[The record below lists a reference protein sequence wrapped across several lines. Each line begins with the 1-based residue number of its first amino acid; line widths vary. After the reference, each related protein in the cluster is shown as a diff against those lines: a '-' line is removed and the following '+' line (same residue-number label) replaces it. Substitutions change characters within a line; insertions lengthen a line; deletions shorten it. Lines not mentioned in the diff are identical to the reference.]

1 MKERVIINDQVDP
14 YLQFREDLSCR
25 KNNVLRRNADGL
37 LSGRK
42 SRATVSPP
50 EDSQF
55 TLLFI
60 HKTFFFFFQIDSS
73 PRVGLYP
80 DCARLIVQLSNL
92 TVTAFRDLSSYMTTT
107 RRQVTFASF
116 KHVKIFSRGHIVT
129 PCLRIDKQ
137 MYLRMTES

>member
-50 EDSQF
+50 GAWHSRFPYHDS
-55 TLLFI
+55 
-60 HKTFFFFFQIDSS
+60 
-73 PRVGLYP
+73 Y
-80 DCARLIVQLSNL
+80 
-92 TVTAFRDLSSYMTTT
+92 
-107 RRQVTFASF
+107 
-116 KHVKIFSRGHIVT
+116 
-129 PCLRIDKQ
+129 
-137 MYLRMTES
+137 